1 MIMQNRNSRH
11 ICSETQGKIQLLL
24 DGELDRHSSIIV
36 QQAVES
42 CPLCLQ
48 KYNELKS
55 LKKAVSTTVSYRNT
69 PEDLQSRIMDK
80 IKEINSGRR

>member
-1 MIMQNRNSRH
+1 MIMANRGSSH
-11 ICSETQGKIQLLL
+11 ICSETQAKIQLLL
-24 DGELDRHSSIIV
+24 DGELDRHTAATV

-42 CPLCLQ
+42 CPICIQ
-48 KYNELKS
+48 KFNQLKS

-69 PEDLQSRIMDK
+69 PDDLQAKIMSK